1 MIDFQSSATAENA
14 SHRPC
19 HSPSPGG
26 DLSRLGSG
34 ERNLAKPKVAWRPS
48 ERARASQRRDEGEL
62 NLRGRQSALIRVHVP
77 AASVFI
83 RVHPW
88 LKPGLLAVQAGS
100 IQGFPRPFKAIK
112 AYPSLFKGFWKK
124 NYSFGQPST
133 FNLQLSTFN
142 FQRLPRSTWCNRL
155 RPIPTYWDLFRTP
168 SPPGCPSRHPI

>member
-1 MIDFQSSATAENA
+1 MIDFQSQLTGVAGSSAIDQKSDAGM
-14 SHRPC
+14 S
-19 HSPSPGG
+19 SPGG
-26 DLSRLGSG
+26 SNERSECHFLCCSG
-34 ERNLAKPKVAWRPS
+34 VETG
-48 ERARASQRRDEGEL
+48 EGEL

-112 AYPSLFKGFWKK
+112 AYPSLLKGFWKK

-133 FNLQLSTFN
+133 FN
-142 FQRLPRSTWCNRL
+142 FQRATDSGLL
-155 RPIPTYWDLFRTP
+155 GPIPDPL
-168 SPPGCPSRHPI
+168 PPGVPIATPYLRNFKTF